1 MRRPSNVHL
10 PKGSNR
16 IQKPKDLSG
25 KNNVYWGDE
34 SWNMV
39 LNLMLGI
46 QKSVKR
52 TAATLDPRQALSVE
66 DFAEKSFHNLATV
79 KTTNFRNKLRK
90 GTFFMDYAPNVFE
103 RIRQMYGINSVDYI
117 KSIGVDK
124 ILNNLLMSDQAS
136 LTELISSGK
145 SGSFFYYSDDGLYM
159 VKTVDKGESKFL
171 RQILGAYFQHL

>member
-1 MRRPSNVHL
+1 
-10 PKGSNR
+10 
-16 IQKPKDLSG
+16 
-25 KNNVYWGDE
+25 
-34 SWNMV
+34 
-39 LNLMLGI
+39 
-46 QKSVKR
+46 
-52 TAATLDPRQALSVE
+52 
-66 DFAEKSFHNLATV
+66 
-79 KTTNFRNKLRK
+79 
-90 GTFFMDYAPNVFE
+90 MDYAPNVFE